1 MKINKFFIVSYI
13 KISFKIEKIINAV
26 VKYKKIIKKS
36 KAGLLK
42 EVLLNN
48 KLILNIN

>member
-1 MKINKFFIVSYI
+1 MKINKFFIVSY
-13 KISFKIEKIINAV
+13 ISFKIEKIINAV

-42 EVLLNN
+42 EVCS
-48 KLILNIN
+48 IIS

>member
-42 EVLLNN
+42 EVC
-48 KLILNIN
+48 LIIN

>member
-1 MKINKFFIVSYI
+1 MVSYI
-13 KISFKIEKIINAV
+13 KISYKIEKIINAN

-42 EVLLNN
+42 EVCS
-48 KLILNIN
+48 IIS